1 MENYEKKKKNP
12 FVDVTCGGTRHISL
26 EFINLRI
33 CMPCAKIIS
42 QLWPSYL
49 AVKGV
54 KFLVTRVIVFLL
66 ICWI

>member
-33 CMPCAKIIS
+33 CMPLCKNYQS
-42 QLWPSYL
+42 
-49 AVKGV
+49 
-54 KFLVTRVIVFLL
+54 IVAILSGS
-66 ICWI
+66 